1 MIIKDSVKLAKLVSR
16 ALPTLCLMESV
27 LLAGDDVKVNISIG
41 VFFAGN
47 FAGKAMI
54 VESTLSFF
62 SVVLSQRQLIIK
74 CWTYLYDVQF
84 KFLQVLLIMLI
95 EYFKPSQPLFFGLLC
110 IFNWFAT
117 NIK

>member
-1 MIIKDSVKLAKLVSR
+1 MIIKLRKQRKRLSHDYKVKDSVKLAKLVSR

-27 LLAGDDVKVNISIG
+27 LLAGDDVNVNISIG

-54 VESTLSFF
+54 VESTLSFL

-74 CWTYLYDVQF
+74 FWTYLYDVQF
-84 KFLQVLLIMLI
+84 KFLQVLLQ
-95 EYFKPSQPLFFGLLC
+95 SC
-110 IFNWFAT
+110 
-117 NIK
+117 